1 MTPYPNSMDPPKM
14 ESGVFI
20 LEIDRYDRSAFMM
33 TELFIGMAERV
44 TEWPR
49 WTVCRALKPI

>member
-33 TELFIGMAERV
+33 NELFIGMAERV
-44 TEWPR
+44 TE
-49 WTVCRALKPI
+49 